1 MERLKNVYEITAEL
15 TDGSE
20 QKIRV
25 FSHSHDNAAKKAKVT
40 PHVGVRKEHTEI
52 NKIVVVKMLH
62 QNVIY

>member
-25 FSHSHDNAAKKAKVT
+25 FSHSHDNAAKKAKVYFL
-40 PHVGVRKEHTEI
+40 RKEHTEI